1 MVINILVRILLITG
15 IFPPEIGGPA
25 SYIPRLGKALAGQHE
40 VEVLT
45 LGEESQEDAEYP
57 FVVHRVS
64 TVGSVWNR
72 RRRTVQ
78 LMNELM
84 SLSDVALVNGLF
96 FEAGWV
102 ASGSPTPAVA
112 KVVGDTVWERARGSQ
127 ASHRSLDEFQ
137 QNQGSLKWRMFHRL
151 QAWCFRQFSEIF
163 TPSLYLAD
171 IVRSWGVDSERV
183 SVIPNAVELQTPIL
197 TEPQVDL
204 VTVARLVPWKGLM
217 ELIDLAA
224 ENQWSLS
231 IVGDGPMRSELA
243 HQIKS
248 RGSQDIELRG
258 AVPQEHVAAEIRRG
272 RVFVLNSS
280 YEGLPH
286 IVLEAK
292 AAGVPV
298 VATAAGGTP
307 ETINDGEDGRLVPV
321 GKARKLEQ
329 VLKELLN
336 DGCVRKTLSHAGLSQ
351 LKKDFSFQ
359 EMVKDTEDLLMKTSA
374 ISG

>member
-1 MVINILVRILLITG
+1 
-15 IFPPEIGGPA
+15 
-25 SYIPRLGKALAGQHE
+25 
-40 VEVLT
+40 
-45 LGEESQEDAEYP
+45 
-57 FVVHRVS
+57 
-64 TVGSVWNR
+64 
-72 RRRTVQ
+72 
-78 LMNELM
+78 
-84 SLSDVALVNGLF
+84 
-96 FEAGWV
+96 
-102 ASGSPTPAVA
+102 
-112 KVVGDTVWERARGSQ
+112 
-127 ASHRSLDEFQ
+127 
-137 QNQGSLKWRMFHRL
+137 
-151 QAWCFRQFSEIF
+151 
-163 TPSLYLAD
+163 LYLAD
-171 IVRSWGVDSERV
+171 IVRGWGVHSERV
-183 SVIPNAVELQTPIL
+183 SVIPNAVELQTPIN

-258 AVPQEHVAAEIRRG
+258 AVPQEQVAAEIRRG

-321 GKARKLEQ
+321 GKTRKLEQ

-336 DGCVRKTLSHAGLSQ
+336 DGSVRKTLSHAGLAQ
-351 LKKDFSFQ
+351 LKRGFSFQ
-359 EMVKDTEDLLMKTSA
+359 QMVKDTEDLLMKTSA